1 MIKFKTRTGSSSILV
16 ILLVVTMV
24 VFGVLAMMSSYS
36 GLKMA
41 RKTAQWTQDYYELES
56 KAEIMLYDIKNIVHK
71 SIVASN
77 TTSQDY
83 WTSLNR
89 ALQELDSSEVTLTY
103 DSDEIIVKGDFVNS
117 SGDRFLALLTLENLA
132 LDTDIAIAIEEDLIE
147 INTWKLI
154 PREVEYEDAIEFK
167 DLEVNIEND

>member
-56 KAEIMLYDIKNIVHK
+56 KAEIMLYDIKNIVHQ

-89 ALQELDSSEVTLTY
+89 ALRELDSSEVTLTY

-132 LDTDIAIAIEEDLIE
+132 LDTDIAIEEDLIE

>member
-1 MIKFKTRTGSSSILV
+1 
-16 ILLVVTMV
+16 
-24 VFGVLAMMSSYS
+24 
-36 GLKMA
+36 
-41 RKTAQWTQDYYELES
+41 
-56 KAEIMLYDIKNIVHK
+56 VHQ

-77 TTSQDY
+77 TTNQDY

-103 DSDEIIVKGDFVNS
+103 DADKIIVKGDFVNS

-132 LDTDIAIAIEEDLIE
+132 LDNDIAIEEDLIE